1 MREVYY
7 SRSDITGDIS
17 MSNMHI
23 KDTLDKIES
32 DLSARG
38 KDSELIEWIETLDE
52 ILNMLKSKAEIYEKL
67 FAIRPLHEG
76 D

>member
-1 MREVYY
+1 MRKVYY
-7 SRSDITGDIS
+7 CRSDITGDVS

-23 KDTLDKIES
+23 KEILDKIES

-52 ILNMLKSKAEIYEKL
+52 ILNMLKSKAEGYEKM

-76 D
+76 N